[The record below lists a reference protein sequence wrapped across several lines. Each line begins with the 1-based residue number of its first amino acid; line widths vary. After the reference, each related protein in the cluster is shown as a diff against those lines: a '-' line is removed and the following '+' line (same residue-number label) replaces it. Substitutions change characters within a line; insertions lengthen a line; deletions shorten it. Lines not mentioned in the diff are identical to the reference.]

1 MIWHSL
7 PMHVAAN
14 QLSNMVNVCALLLM
28 VFCLAAAM
36 ALAPWRALRSDPGR
50 IHLVAGGALACLLL
64 WLLNI
69 RIVDGLVLHL
79 LGITTLTLVTGWS
92 LTLIAASISLLTVR
106 QFIGLP
112 VEGYPVAWLLTVLMP
127 ATLTIMLARLL
138 YRPGLRNPF
147 FYMLGAGFMGGCLV
161 VLADAL
167 LGWVLLSP
175 TEIRSWTPDLSQLW
189 PLLLLM
195 MFSEG
200 FTNGLCVS
208 AIAVFFP
215 HWLKT
220 FDESFYIDGT

>member
-1 MIWHSL
+1 MDYISGFVSL
-7 PMHVAAN
+7 F
-14 QLSNMVNVCALLLM
+14 ALLLM
-28 VFCLAAAM
+28 VLSLGAALT
-36 ALAPWRALRSDPGR
+36 LAPWRALRADPGKV
-50 IHLVAGGALACLLL
+50 HLVAGGALACLLL

-79 LGITTLTLVTGWS
+79 LGITTLTLVSGWS
-92 LTLIAASISLLTVR
+92 LTLIAASVSLVIAR
-106 QFIGLP
+106 HFMELP
-112 VEGYPVAWLLTVLMP
+112 LEGYPVAWILTVLTP
-127 ATLTIMLARLL
+127 ATLTIVLARLL

-147 FYMLGAGFMGGCLV
+147 FYMLGAGFMGGGLV

-167 LGWVLLSP
+167 IAAVILSP
-175 TEIRSWTPDLSQLW
+175 AEPRSWPDDLSQLW

-220 FDESFYIDGT
+220 FDETFYIDDA